1 MMKCFR
7 PIILVLLLLLL
18 CAPLQVSAQQHLK
31 FMGIPLAGS
40 IDNFQRKLAA
50 KGIQPDR
57 ELNRMLPFGSRS
69 FKGRFTGKS
78 CIIHTYYTD
87 NKTVY
92 RAKAVYLNEDEGLAD
107 QFYEEIKAMLLK
119 KYEGSRMLEFTH
131 EGYDACSIMAL
142 AADGETV
149 LGSIDLYKT
158 RHELSVISYEY
169 AIHVDYTDYI
179 NSNAKT
185 DEKMD
190 DL

>member
-1 MMKCFR
+1 MMKYFR

-31 FMGIPLAGS
+31 FMGIPLTGS

-57 ELNRMLPFGSRS
+57 EFNRIMPFGSRC

-78 CIIHTYYTD
+78 CTIHTYYTD

-92 RAKAVYLNEDEGLAD
+92 RAKAVYSNDNEGLAD
-107 QFYEEIKAMLLK
+107 QFYEEIKELLQT
-119 KYEGSRMLEFTH
+119 KYPNGLVKNSTY
-131 EGYDACSIMAL
+131 EGYDAFDVMVL

-149 LGSIDLYKT
+149 LGFINLYKS
-158 RHELSVISYEY
+158 RYGMSVIDYEY
-169 AIHVDYTDYI
+169 SIHVDYTDYI
-179 NSNAKT
+179 NSNAKEN
-185 DEKMD
+185 EKMD

>member
-1 MMKCFR
+1 MMKYFR
-7 PIILVLLLLLL
+7 PIILVSLLLLL

-31 FMGIPLAGS
+31 FMGIPLTGS

-69 FKGRFTGKS
+69 FKGRFTGKN
-78 CIIHTYYTD
+78 CTICTYYTD

-92 RAKAVYLNEDEGLAD
+92 RAKAVYSNEDEGLAD
-107 QFYEEIKAMLLK
+107 QFYEEIKELLQT
-119 KYEGSRMLEFTH
+119 KYPDGLVKNSTY

-158 RHELSVISYEY
+158 RYGRYSFEY
-169 AIHVDYTDYI
+169 NYSIHVDYTDYI

>member
-1 MMKCFR
+1 M
-7 PIILVLLLLLL
+7 
-18 CAPLQVSAQQHLK
+18 
-31 FMGIPLAGS
+31 
-40 IDNFQRKLAA
+40 
-50 KGIQPDR
+50 
-57 ELNRMLPFGSRS
+57 PFGSRS

-78 CIIHTYYTD
+78 CTIHTYYTD

-92 RAKAVYLNEDEGLAD
+92 RAKAVYSNDNEGLAD
-107 QFYEEIKAMLLK
+107 QFYEEIKELLQT
-119 KYEGSRMLEFTH
+119 KYPNGLVKNSTY
-131 EGYDACSIMAL
+131 EGYDAFDVMVL

-149 LGSIDLYKT
+149 LGFINLYKT
-158 RHELSVISYEY
+158 RYGMSVISYEY

>member
-1 MMKCFR
+1 
-7 PIILVLLLLLL
+7 
-18 CAPLQVSAQQHLK
+18 
-31 FMGIPLAGS
+31 
-40 IDNFQRKLAA
+40 
-50 KGIQPDR
+50 
-57 ELNRMLPFGSRS
+57 MLPFGSRS
-69 FKGRFTGKS
+69 FKGRFTGKP
-78 CIIHTYYTD
+78 CNIYTYYTD

-92 RAKAVYLNEDEGLAD
+92 RAKAVYHNENEGLAD

-149 LGSIDLYKT
+149 IGFINLYKT
-158 RHELSVISYEY
+158 RYGMSVIDYEY

>member
-1 MMKCFR
+1 MMKYFR
-7 PIILVLLLLLL
+7 PIILVSLLLLL

-31 FMGIPLAGS
+31 FMGIPLTGS

-57 ELNRMLPFGSRS
+57 EFNRIMPFGSRC

-78 CIIHTYYTD
+78 CTIHTYYTD

-92 RAKAVYLNEDEGLAD
+92 RAKAVYSNDNEGLAD
-107 QFYEEIKAMLLK
+107 QFYEEIKELLQT
-119 KYEGSRMLEFTH
+119 KYPNGLVKNSTY
-131 EGYDACSIMAL
+131 EGYDAFDVMVL

-149 LGSIDLYKT
+149 LGFINLYKT
-158 RHELSVISYEY
+158 RYGMSVIDYEY

-179 NSNAKT
+179 NSNAKEN
-185 DEKMD
+185 EKMD

>member
-1 MMKCFR
+1 MMKYFR
-7 PIILVLLLLLL
+7 PIILVSLLLLL

-31 FMGIPLAGS
+31 FMGIPLTGS

-57 ELNRMLPFGSRS
+57 ELNRIMPFGSRC

-78 CIIHTYYTD
+78 CTIHTYYTD

-92 RAKAVYLNEDEGLAD
+92 RAKAVYSNDNEGLAD
-107 QFYEEIKAMLLK
+107 QFYEEIKELLQT
-119 KYEGSRMLEFTH
+119 KYPNGLVKNSTY
-131 EGYDACSIMAL
+131 EGYDAFDVMVL

-149 LGSIDLYKT
+149 LGFINLYKT
-158 RHELSVISYEY
+158 RYGMSVISYEY

>member
-1 MMKCFR
+1 MMKYFR
-7 PIILVLLLLLL
+7 PIILVSLLLLL

-31 FMGIPLAGS
+31 FMGIPLTGS

-57 ELNRMLPFGSRS
+57 EFNRIMPFGSRC

-78 CIIHTYYTD
+78 CTIHTYYTD
-87 NKTVY
+87 NKIVY
-92 RAKAVYLNEDEGLAD
+92 RAKAVYSNDNEGLAD
-107 QFYEEIKAMLLK
+107 QFYEEIKELLQT
-119 KYEGSRMLEFTH
+119 KYPNGLVKNSTY
-131 EGYDACSIMAL
+131 EGYDAFDVMVL

-149 LGSIDLYKT
+149 LGFINLYKT
-158 RHELSVISYEY
+158 RYGMSVIDYEY

-179 NSNAKT
+179 NSNAKEN
-185 DEKMD
+185 EKMD

>member
-1 MMKCFR
+1 MMKYFR
-7 PIILVLLLLLL
+7 PIILVSLLLLL

-31 FMGIPLAGS
+31 FMGIPLTGS

-57 ELNRMLPFGSRS
+57 EFNRMMPFGSRC
-69 FKGRFTGKS
+69 FKGRFTGKN
-78 CIIHTYYTD
+78 CTFHAYYTD

-92 RAKAVYLNEDEGLAD
+92 RAKAVYSNEDEGLAD

-119 KYEGSRMLEFTH
+119 KYEGGRLLEFTH

-158 RHELSVISYEY
+158 RYGRYSLEYNY

-179 NSNAKT
+179 NSNAKEN
-185 DEKMD
+185 EKMD

>member
-1 MMKCFR
+1 MMKYFR
-7 PIILVLLLLLL
+7 PIILVSLLLLL

-31 FMGIPLAGS
+31 FMGIPLTGS

-57 ELNRMLPFGSRS
+57 EFNRIMPFGSRC

-78 CIIHTYYTD
+78 CTIHTYYTD

-92 RAKAVYLNEDEGLAD
+92 RAKAVYSNDNEGLAD
-107 QFYEEIKAMLLK
+107 QFYEEIKELLQT
-119 KYEGSRMLEFTH
+119 KYPNGLVKNSTY
-131 EGYDACSIMAL
+131 EGYDAFDVMVL

-149 LGSIDLYKT
+149 LGFINLYKT
-158 RHELSVISYEY
+158 RYGMSVIDYEY
-169 AIHVDYTDYI
+169 SIHVDYTDYI
-179 NSNAKT
+179 NSNAKEN
-185 DEKMD
+185 EKMD

>member
-1 MMKCFR
+1 MMKYFR
-7 PIILVLLLLLL
+7 PIILVSLLLLL

-31 FMGIPLAGS
+31 FMGIPLTGS

-50 KGIQPDR
+50 KGVQPDR
-57 ELNRMLPFGSRS
+57 EFNRIMPFGSRS

-78 CIIHTYYTD
+78 CTIHTYYTD

-92 RAKAVYLNEDEGLAD
+92 RAKAVYSNDNEGLAD
-107 QFYEEIKAMLLK
+107 QFYEEIKELLQT
-119 KYEGSRMLEFTH
+119 KYPNGLVKNSTY
-131 EGYDACSIMAL
+131 EGYDAFDVMVL

-149 LGSIDLYKT
+149 LGFINLYKT

>member
-1 MMKCFR
+1 M
-7 PIILVLLLLLL
+7 
-18 CAPLQVSAQQHLK
+18 
-31 FMGIPLAGS
+31 
-40 IDNFQRKLAA
+40 
-50 KGIQPDR
+50 
-57 ELNRMLPFGSRS
+57 
-69 FKGRFTGKS
+69 
-78 CIIHTYYTD
+78 
-87 NKTVY
+87 
-92 RAKAVYLNEDEGLAD
+92 AD

-149 LGSIDLYKT
+149 IGFINLYKT
-158 RHELSVISYEY
+158 RYGMSVIDYEY